1 MLHRWPHDTGI
12 AGPKSAG
19 ITRLKHTGTTDLK
32 YAGTVT
38 PKPWYCRPHNAGI
51 ATPKRGITSLIDKN
65 TGIANLR
72 YTGTVALKTLA
83 LQASECYN
91 DWHCWPQEP
100 WHYGLKEYWY
110 TADLIKR

>member
-1 MLHRWPHDTGI
+1 MILVLLAPRALVLPDSNTI
-12 AGPKSAG
+12 
-19 ITRLKHTGTTDLK
+19 TDLK
-32 YAGTVT
+32 YAGTVA

-72 YTGTVALKTLA
+72 YTGTVALKTLG

-91 DWHCWPQEP
+91 GWHCWPQEP

-110 TADLIKR
+110 TADLINASTAGLVL